1 MACSPTAN
9 LDVTFL
15 RTIDFV
21 AVQYQLTDANGAP
34 IDYTGYTIDADAR
47 KTPDSPLAF
56 TMGASWVDAS
66 TGTYQIARTDVE
78 TAAMPVGEY
87 LYDVVLTTPAP
98 ASLRLP
104 PVFTAKVFVKNVCTQ
119 S

>member
-1 MACSPTAN
+1 MACSPTAK

-21 AVQYQLTDANGAP
+21 AVQYQLCDANGEG

-47 KTPDSPLAF
+47 KTVDSALAF
-56 TMGASWVDAS
+56 TMGVSWVDAS
-66 TGTYQIARTDVE
+66 TGTYQIAKTDTE
-78 TAAMPVGEY
+78 TADLVVGDY
-87 LYDVVLTTPAP
+87 IYDVVLTTGGGV
-98 ASLRLP
+98 RLP

>member
-1 MACSPTAN
+1 MACSPTAK

-21 AVQYQLTDANGAP
+21 AVQYQFTDANGAA
-34 IDYTGYTIDADAR
+34 INYTGYTIDADAR

-56 TMGASWVDAS
+56 TMGISWVDAS
-66 TGTYQIARTDVE
+66 TGTYQIAKTDTE
-78 TAAMPVGEY
+78 TADLVVGEY
-87 LYDVVLTTPAP
+87 TYDVVLTTAGGV
-98 ASLRLP
+98 RLP
-104 PVFTAKVFVKNVCTQ
+104 PVFTANVTVKNVCTQ